1 MKRAG
6 RWYVVLL
13 IFASLSI
20 SADAQQVIYIV
31 RHGEKLDDG
40 KDPPLS
46 AAGEA
51 RAARLGRILAA
62 SRVKAIYTTQYQ
74 RTILHAAP
82 VARALNVTPVVHP
95 AGDTPG
101 LLGKI
106 AAHGADDV
114 VLVVGHGNTVPEI
127 LKGLGHS
134 DAVKIDETDFD
145 NLFVL
150 VPRTRAA
157 PVVGRLKY

>member
-13 IFASLSI
+13 FLRACPSPRMRNKSFTSCAMAKNWMTARIRRCPQRA
-20 SADAQQVIYIV
+20 
-31 RHGEKLDDG
+31 K
-40 KDPPLS
+40 
-46 AAGEA
+46 

-62 SRVKAIYTTQYQ
+62 SGVKAIYTTQYQ

-101 LLGKI
+101 LLRKI
-106 AAHGADDV
+106 AAQDADDV

-134 DAVKIDETDFD
+134 DAVKIEETDFD

-150 VPRTRAA
+150 VPRARAA